1 MPAAAAI
8 KRKLRQLSKS
18 VSCLEVSRV
27 VPKPRAQADKHGG
40 LCSVLRPVPKCKRTN
55 LRSPNEAPD
64 AIHGGG
70 G

>member
-8 KRKLRQLSKS
+8 KRKLRQVSKS

-40 LCSVLRPVPKCKRTN
+40 LSMLGTAAGTKM
-55 LRSPNEAPD
+55 
-64 AIHGGG
+64 
-70 G
+70 